1 MSKPVRY
8 LKRTYLLMRKA
19 LDERL
24 SAYHLTTSQF
34 EILGYLYAEP
44 PVEQQLLQ
52 QRSGVTSATLT
63 GLLDTLEQR
72 GYIVRAP
79 SAADGRAKVVA
90 LTAAGNELFTQLLDV
105 FHEFE
110 QDMLKGFSLSERALF
125 TDWLQRIAL
134 NLGYREPEDGL

>member
-24 SAYHLTTSQF
+24 SAYQLTTSQF

-44 PVEQQLLQ
+44 PVAQQLLQ

-63 GLLDTLEQR
+63 GLLDKLEQR
-72 GYIVRAP
+72 GYIVRTL
-79 SAADGRAKVVA
+79 SADDGRANVVA
-90 LTAAGNELFTQLLDV
+90 LTPAGNDLFAQLLDV

-110 QDMLKGFSLSERALF
+110 QAMLKGFSASERALF

-134 NLGYREPEDGL
+134 NLGYRESEDGL

>member
-44 PVEQQLLQ
+44 PVEQHYLQ

-63 GLLDTLEQR
+63 GLLDKLEQR
-72 GYIVRAP
+72 GYIVRTL

-90 LTAAGNELFTQLLDV
+90 LTPAGNELFAQLLDV
-105 FHEFE
+105 FEEFE
-110 QDMLKGFSLSERALF
+110 QAMLKGFSPSERALF

-134 NLGYREPEDGL
+134 NLGYHEVDPEE

>member
-8 LKRTYLLMRKA
+8 LKRTYLLMRKS

-24 SAYHLTTSQF
+24 SAYQLTTSQF

-63 GLLDTLEQR
+63 GLLDKLEQR
-72 GYIVRAP
+72 GYIVRAL

-90 LTAAGNELFTQLLDV
+90 LTPAGNELFAQLIDV

-110 QDMLKGFSLSERALF
+110 QAMLKGFSLSERALF

-134 NLGYREPEDGL
+134 NLGYREVDAEE

>member
-8 LKRTYLLMRKA
+8 LKRTYLLMRKS

-24 SAYHLTTSQF
+24 SAYQLTTSQF

-44 PVEQQLLQ
+44 PVAQQILQ

-72 GYIVRAP
+72 GYIVRTP

-90 LTAAGNELFTQLLDV
+90 LTPGGNELFAQLIDV
-105 FHEFE
+105 FQEFE
-110 QDMLKGFSLSERALF
+110 QAMLKGFSPSERALF

-134 NLGYREPEDGL
+134 NLGYHEVDPEE